1 MWYPVFTGYH
11 ILFVKKRRIKTMETT
26 GVRCEM
32 LKDFLHISISG
43 DIDHHGAKYIRDEID
58 KAIFYFRPK
67 LSVLDLSEVSF
78 MDSSGLGLILGRYTR
93 MKEIGGELRI
103 LDPSKETEKII
114 RLAGLEKYIPIIK
127 RQESKTK

>member
-1 MWYPVFTGYH
+1 
-11 ILFVKKRRIKTMETT
+11 METT

-67 LSVLDLSEVSF
+67 LSVIDLSEVSF